1 MKQNKILIEV
11 CEGSTLYKVDI
22 AEATQ
27 AERFDYYNKITKGQ
41 IIIMLEKLGNFN
53 KTTGGNI

>member
-22 AEATQ
+22 KEATQ
-27 AERFDYYNKITKGQ
+27 AERFDYYNKVTKGKVIQ
-41 IIIMLEKLGNFN
+41 MLEALGNFN

>member
-22 AEATQ
+22 KEATQ

-53 KTTGGNI
+53 KKTGGNI

>member
-1 MKQNKILIEV
+1 MKPKKIEIEV
-11 CEGSTLYKVDI
+11 CEGNTLYKIDI

-27 AERFDYYNKITKGQ
+27 AERFDYYNKISKGQ
-41 IIIMLEKLGNFN
+41 IIMMLEQIGNFN